1 MRKDAESPPSKL
13 GIVMGWRVAPVTQR
27 DHPNSSCLLSRRTL
41 WGYPRYSPSAMRT
54 AKSAASASAAAGAAA
69 VGAPRAS

>member
-13 GIVMGWRVAPVTQR
+13 GIVWAGGVAPVTQR
-27 DHPNSSCLLSRRTL
+27 DHPNSFCLRSS
-41 WGYPRYSPSAMRT
+41 YPRYSPSAMRT

>member
-13 GIVMGWRVAPVTQR
+13 GIVMGWRARPGDSAGPPQF
-27 DHPNSSCLLSRRTL
+27 LLPAS
-41 WGYPRYSPSAMRT
+41 YPRYSPSAIRT
-54 AKSAASASAAAGAAA
+54 AKSAASASAAAGAA

>member
-13 GIVMGWRVAPVTQR
+13 GIVMGWRGRPGDSAGPPQF
-27 DHPNSSCLLSRRTL
+27 LLPTL
-41 WGYPRYSPSAMRT
+41 YGSYPRYSPSAMRT